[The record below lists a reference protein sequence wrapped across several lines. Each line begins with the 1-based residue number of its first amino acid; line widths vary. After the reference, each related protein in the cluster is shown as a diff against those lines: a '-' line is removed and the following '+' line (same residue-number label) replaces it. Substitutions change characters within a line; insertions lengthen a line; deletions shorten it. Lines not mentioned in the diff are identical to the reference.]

1 MHTAEVDT
9 CMISP
14 EIDSVYNDEICL
26 KNAGATH
33 SAAVQDILRAN
44 EQLSNTDMQIISSI
58 YILGGGGGGEPSPP
72 LPKMINISM
81 CINN

>member
-1 MHTAEVDT
+1 MHTAEVDINYS
-9 CMISP
+9 CMISL

-58 YILGGGGGGEPSPP
+58 YILGGGGGGSFPPSPQND
-72 LPKMINISM
+72 KH
-81 CINN
+81 